1 MSITNDSRKGRPR
14 TTAKLHVVV
23 LGGNIS
29 RLADTQ
35 KIREYDYY
43 DSASMVR

>member
-1 MSITNDSRKGRPR
+1 MSITNRSRKGRQR

-23 LGGNIS
+23 LGGKIS

-35 KIREYDYY
+35 KIRDYDCYE
-43 DSASMVR
+43 SGSIAR